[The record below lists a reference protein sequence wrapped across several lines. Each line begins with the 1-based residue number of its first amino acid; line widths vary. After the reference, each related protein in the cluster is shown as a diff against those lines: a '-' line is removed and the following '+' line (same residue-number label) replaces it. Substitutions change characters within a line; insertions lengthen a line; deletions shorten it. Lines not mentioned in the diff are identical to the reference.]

1 MIFNISS
8 FDFYIIGIGVVLF
21 ISVYASKISEK
32 IGLPMLLVFL
42 GFGMLLGS
50 DGIVG
55 IEFNNPELARNIGT
69 VALICILYNGG
80 LSTQFKEIKSVL
92 TPGIILATVGVLLTA
107 LIMAGFIHYILD
119 LSFLHALLLGSIVSS
134 TDAAAV
140 FMILRSQKIELKNNI
155 NKLLELESGSND
167 PMAIFLTVSILNLIV
182 LEDANSVNDILLS
195 FVLQFLVGSAL
206 GFAFGYLFPRICAT
220 LKLMQTGLY
229 PLISLAWMLMMFGA
243 SSAIGGNGY
252 LTIYIA
258 GIVIN
263 KYYFTNKENIMAF
276 HEAIAWMMQILV
288 FLILGLLVF
297 PTDLPNFAI
306 QATLLAAALI
316 FIARPAAVFISLI
329 GSRYKMNEKTY
340 ISWVGLRG
348 AVPIILATYPY
359 TYQLPEFHAI
369 FNTVFFM
376 VLISV
381 LIQGMSINFTAKK
394 LNIVKKENNEDFSI

>member
-1 MIFNISS
+1 MFNITS
-8 FDFYIIGIGVVLF
+8 FDFYIIGIGVILF

-32 IGLPMLLVFL
+32 IGLPLLLVFL

-50 DGIVG
+50 EGIVG
-55 IEFNNPELARNIGT
+55 IEFNNPDLARNIGT
-69 VALICILYNGG
+69 VALIFILYNGG
-80 LSTQFKEIKSVL
+80 LSTNFKEIKPIL
-92 TPGIILATVGVLLTA
+92 TPGILLATIGVSLTA

-119 LSFLHALLLGSIVSS
+119 LPFLHALLLGSIVSS

-167 PMAIFLTVSILNLIV
+167 PMAIFLTISVLNIIV
-182 LEDANSVNDILLS
+182 LEDTNSVNNIILH
-195 FVLQFLVGSAL
+195 FILQFVVGTITGL
-206 GFAFGYLFPRICAT
+206 AFGYLFPRICAN

-229 PLISLAWMLMMFGA
+229 PLISLAWMLMMFGM

-252 LTIYIA
+252 LSVYIA

-263 KYYFTNKENIMAF
+263 KYYFTNKENILAF
-276 HEAIAWMMQILV
+276 HEALAWMMQILV

-329 GSRYKMNEKTY
+329 GSRYKINEKTY
-340 ISWVGLRG
+340 ISWVGLRC

>member
-1 MIFNISS
+1 MQALYLSNVSS

-50 DGIVG
+50 EGIVG
-55 IEFNNPELARNIGT
+55 IEFDNPELARNIGT
-69 VALICILYNGG
+69 VALIFILYNGG
-80 LSTQFKEIKSVL
+80 LSTNFKEIKPVL
-92 TPGIILATVGVLLTA
+92 SPGIMLATVGVLLTA
-107 LIMAGFIHYILD
+107 LIMAGFIHFILD
-119 LSFLHALLLGSIVSS
+119 LPFLHALLLGSIVSS

-167 PMAIFLTVSILNLIV
+167 PMAIFMTVSILNIIV
-182 LEDANSVNDILLS
+182 LEELNSVNEIIIH
-195 FVLQFLVGSAL
+195 FVLQFVVGTLAGL
-206 GFAFGYLFPRICAT
+206 AFGYLFPRICAN
-220 LKLMQTGLY
+220 LRLMQTGLY
-229 PLISLAWMLMMFGA
+229 PLISMAWLLMMFGM

-258 GIVIN
+258 GIIIN

-297 PTDLPNFAI
+297 PSDLPNFTF
-306 QATLLAAALI
+306 QAVL
-316 FIARPAAVFISLI
+316 FIGGFNIHRSPCCCFYFFNRQSL
-329 GSRYKMNEKTY
+329 
-340 ISWVGLRG
+340 
-348 AVPIILATYPY
+348 
-359 TYQLPEFHAI
+359 
-369 FNTVFFM
+369 
-376 VLISV
+376 
-381 LIQGMSINFTAKK
+381 
-394 LNIVKKENNEDFSI
+394 

>member
-1 MIFNISS
+1 MFNITS
-8 FDFYIIGIGVVLF
+8 FDFYIIGIGVILF

-32 IGLPMLLVFL
+32 IGLPLLLVFL

-50 DGIVG
+50 EGIVG
-55 IEFNNPELARNIGT
+55 IEFNNPDLARNIGT
-69 VALICILYNGG
+69 VALIFILYNGG
-80 LSTQFKEIKSVL
+80 LSTNFKEIKSVL
-92 TPGIILATVGVLLTA
+92 TPGILLATIGVLLTA

-119 LSFLHALLLGSIVSS
+119 LPFLHALLLGSIVSS

-167 PMAIFLTVSILNLIV
+167 PMAIFLTIFVLNIIV
-182 LEDANSVNDILLS
+182 LEDKNSVNNIILH
-195 FVLQFLVGSAL
+195 FILQFVVGTITGLS
-206 GFAFGYLFPRICAT
+206 FGYLFPRICAN

-229 PLISLAWMLMMFGA
+229 PLISVAWLLMMFGI

-252 LTIYIA
+252 LTIYLA
-258 GIVIN
+258 GILIN

-297 PTDLPNFAI
+297 PSDLPNFAF
-306 QATLLAAALI
+306 QAVLLSAALI

-329 GSRYKMNEKTY
+329 GSRYKINEKSY

-381 LIQGMSINFTAKK
+381 LIQGMSINFMAKNLK
-394 LNIVKKENNEDFSI
+394 IIKEKNNEDFSI